1 MILYAH
7 FHFYLFLLSP
17 CLLRRATNDMSDD
30 HTTYFT
36 LDIFTEAND
45 LKNNQSKRLS
55 DER

>member
-1 MILYAH
+1 MHISTFIY
-7 FHFYLFLLSP
+7 FYSP